1 MIQEPYYE
9 KKVGKWVVDCGEHL
23 HYFGDGETASDFY
36 LINKA
41 RQNEKQNSRHQS
53 TNHER

>member
-9 KKVGKWVVDCGEHL
+9 RKVGKWVVDCGEHL

-53 TNHER
+53 TNYER